1 MSKNSLLY
9 PHVTIGIMAYNE
21 ENYLESTI
29 ESILKQPFSDYEII
43 IGDNASEDKTGEIA
57 QRYAEQY
64 EFIRYIRHP
73 KNIGAIQNFNTI
85 VKQSKGKYFVLA
97 GAHDLWSENYLE
109 KLAKKLDN
117 NPDIVLAHGVTK
129 WIDENG
135 HDLNIPTG
143 FIDTSGFGSIARFNL
158 ILWGNQNGLYGMY
171 RLKELKKTRLQLEI
185 FGSGAVMLGE
195 LALLG
200 NIAVVP
206 EVTWFR
212 RKNRSTESNE
222 ERINR
227 YFRVLFSKPKIRIL
241 PHWRIPLAYF
251 TSIFHIKLSWINRVA
266 LILSISNVLLRY
278 GISMIYDVKFLIFS
292 PFKFLQNK

>member
-1 MSKNSLLY
+1 MYKNI
-9 PHVTIGIMAYNE
+9 PTFPRVTIGIMAYNE
-21 ENYLESTI
+21 DNYLESTI
-29 ESILKQPFSDYEII
+29 KSILKQPFSDYEII

-64 EFIRYIRHP
+64 EFIHHVRHP
-73 KNIGAIQNFNTI
+73 KNIGALQNFNTI
-85 VKQSKGKYFVLA
+85 AKESKGEYFVLA

-109 KLAKKLDN
+109 ELVKKLDN
-117 NPDIVLAHGVTK
+117 NPEVVLAHGVTK
-129 WIDENG
+129 WIDEDG

-143 FIDTSGFGSIARFNL
+143 FIETSGFGPIARFNL
-158 ILWGNQNGLYGMY
+158 ILWGNQNSLYGMY
-171 RLKELKKTRLQLEI
+171 RLKALKKTRLQLEI
-185 FGSGAVMLGE
+185 LGSGAVMLGE

-212 RKNRSTESNE
+212 RKNRSTETNE

-227 YFRVLFSKPKIRIL
+227 YFRMLFSTRKKRIL

-251 TSIFHIKLSWINRVA
+251 TSIFYINLSWKKKVA
-266 LILSISNVLLRY
+266 LILSMSNVLLRY
-278 GISMIYDVKFLIFS
+278 GLLMGYDIKYLISS
-292 PFKFLQNK
+292 PFKSQK